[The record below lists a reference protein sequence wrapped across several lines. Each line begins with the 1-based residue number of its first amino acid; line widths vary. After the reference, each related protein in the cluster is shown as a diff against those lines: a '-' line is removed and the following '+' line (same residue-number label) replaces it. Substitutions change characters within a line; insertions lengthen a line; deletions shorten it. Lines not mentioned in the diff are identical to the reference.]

1 MDLDICVSKN
11 IYIYIYILNMLYF
24 SFLKRSLGEGS
35 QISSIR
41 ELFNEQILFG
51 EQEKISKTIFPTF
64 NFSKWKKE
72 KRKRRNE

>member
-1 MDLDICVSKN
+1 
-11 IYIYIYILNMLYF
+11 MLYF

-51 EQEKISKTIFPTF
+51 EQEKISKTIFLLSTLA
-64 NFSKWKKE
+64 NG
-72 KRKRRNE
+72 KRKREREEMNSKGLVS

>member
-1 MDLDICVSKN
+1 
-11 IYIYIYILNMLYF
+11 MLYF

-51 EQEKISKTIFPTF
+51 EQEKISKLFFLLSTLA
-64 NFSKWKKE
+64 NG
-72 KRKRRNE
+72 KRKREREEMNSKGLVS